1 MPQFRWLLIASLF
14 FAAGVSDADRT
25 DANRTN
31 YFLAQN
37 LADPIW
43 SPENETPAGTC
54 QREWGMNRVVRIYC
68 RLKVFDGTANV
79 DQIIGND
86 AEPGPSVHSV
96 ITLIPAA
103 VQSVPS
109 FEYTDAS
116 FASGSP
122 LLPLLEPASALLL
135 LARHAFS

>member
-1 MPQFRWLLIASLF
+1 
-14 FAAGVSDADRT
+14 
-25 DANRTN
+25 
-31 YFLAQN
+31 
-37 LADPIW
+37 
-43 SPENETPAGTC
+43 
-54 QREWGMNRVVRIYC
+54 MNRVVRIYC
-68 RLKVFDGTANV
+68 RLQVFDGTANV

-135 LARHAFS
+135 LACHAFG